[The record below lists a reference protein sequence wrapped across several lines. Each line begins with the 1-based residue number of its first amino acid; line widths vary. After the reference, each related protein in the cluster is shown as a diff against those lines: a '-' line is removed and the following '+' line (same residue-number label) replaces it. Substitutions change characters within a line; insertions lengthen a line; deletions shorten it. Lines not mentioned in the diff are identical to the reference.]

1 VPCAR
6 EILDEDGWL
15 HTGDVGEILPNGTL
29 RIIDRKKNIFKL
41 SQGEYI
47 APEKIEAVCCASAYV
62 AQTWVY
68 GDSLQSSIV
77 AVVVPDASTLQTWA
91 KENGRPSLALE
102 ELCRD
107 AAIVRMIHEDIVKT
121 ARARQLLSFEIPRAV
136 HLEPEPFSVENNLL
150 TPTFKLKR
158 TEARDRYRE
167 HIDRLY
173 QQLAKRA

>member
-1 VPCAR
+1 M
-6 EILDEDGWL
+6 
-15 HTGDVGEILPNGTL
+15 
-29 RIIDRKKNIFKL
+29 
-41 SQGEYI
+41 
-47 APEKIEAVCCASAYV
+47 

-121 ARARQLLSFEIPRAV
+121 ARSRQLASFEIPRVV
-136 HLEPEPFSVENNLL
+136 HLEPEPFSVENDLL

-158 TEARDRYRE
+158 NEARDRYRP
-167 HIDRLY
+167 HIGRLY